1 MALSDIDLTPPKGM
15 VDAAKKGLEL
25 REEFGR
31 GGTEVGVRT
40 ARRIIGNNISIDL
53 VKKMYAYHERHQVDK
68 QAEGFKKGEKG
79 FPSAG
84 YIALHLWGFDAGHRW
99 SERKRNEIVE
109 EENRMKVGTM
119 ISDGIELPLY
129 DSIEEAELEAQKLG
143 GSGYHEH
150 TMDGE
155 TYYMPFKNHAQAKE
169 VMKKVNDDMYKKNQ
183 NIDENRKLTAAV
195 KEGLE
200 NKKDEHNDE
209 VAGMSLAWDAKVSL
223 SMLEKVF
230 DRGVGAYKTNPGSVR
245 PTVKSQEQWAYA
257 RVNSFL
263 YAMKKGKYRSG
274 KHDTD
279 LLPSKHPVK
288 KEQDKKN
295 MDLNNLEKRIFN
307 CKELRYHEDEHGKKK
322 VRGYA
327 AVFNELSEDLGN
339 FREKINP
346 DAFNNVLDNDVV
358 ALLNHDMDNLFGRTS
373 NGTVK
378 LSVDERGLFTEIDM
392 PNTQLAKDTIEL
404 MERGDISQMSFGFY
418 VGQDSWNKS
427 DAGNIRTIEEIS
439 RLVDISLVT
448 IPAYPQTSASVRSL
462 VNNIENEQERKDNVQ
477 VRKNKLKMLKLKK

>member
-99 SERKRNEIVE
+99 SERKRNEIME
-109 EENRMKVGTM
+109 EE
-119 ISDGIELPLY
+119 
-129 DSIEEAELEAQKLG
+129 Q
-143 GSGYHEH
+143 
-150 TMDGE
+150 
-155 TYYMPFKNHAQAKE
+155 
-169 VMKKVNDDMYKKNQ
+169 
-183 NIDENRKLTAAV
+183 RKLTAAV

-200 NKKDEHNDE
+200 NKRDEHNDE
-209 VAGMSLAWDAKVSL
+209 VAGMSLAWNAKVTL

-288 KEQDKKN
+288 KEQEKKN
-295 MDLNNLEKRIFN
+295 MDANNLEKRIFN

-462 VNNIENEQERKDNVQ
+462 VNNIEKEERKDNVQ

>member
-40 ARRIIGNNISIDL
+40 ARRIISNNISIDL

-68 QAEGFKKGEKG
+68 EAEGFKKGEKG

-99 SERKRNEIVE
+99 SERKRNEIME
-109 EENRMKVGTM
+109 EE
-119 ISDGIELPLY
+119 
-129 DSIEEAELEAQKLG
+129 Q
-143 GSGYHEH
+143 
-150 TMDGE
+150 
-155 TYYMPFKNHAQAKE
+155 
-169 VMKKVNDDMYKKNQ
+169 
-183 NIDENRKLTAAV
+183 RKLTAAV

-200 NKKDEHNDE
+200 NKRDEHNDE

-245 PTVKSQEQWAYA
+245 PTVKSPEQWAYA

-288 KEQDKKN
+288 KEQEKKN
-295 MDLNNLEKRIFN
+295 MDANNLEKRIFN

-378 LSVDERGLFTEIDM
+378 LSVDERGLYTEIDM

-462 VNNIENEQERKDNVQ
+462 VNNIEKEQERKDNVQ

>member
-1 MALSDIDLTPPKGM
+1 M

-68 QAEGFKKGEKG
+68 EAEGFKKGDEG

-99 SERKRNEIVE
+99 SERKRNEINE
-109 EENRMKVGTM
+109 
-119 ISDGIELPLY
+119 
-129 DSIEEAELEAQKLG
+129 
-143 GSGYHEH
+143 
-150 TMDGE
+150 
-155 TYYMPFKNHAQAKE
+155 
-169 VMKKVNDDMYKKNQ
+169 
-183 NIDENRKLTAAV
+183 
-195 KEGLE
+195 
-200 NKKDEHNDE
+200 
-209 VAGMSLAWDAKVSL
+209 
-223 SMLEKVF
+223 
-230 DRGVGAYKTNPGSVR
+230 
-245 PTVKSQEQWAYA
+245 QE
-257 RVNSFL
+257 
-263 YAMKKGKYRSG
+263 
-274 KHDTD
+274 
-279 LLPSKHPVK
+279 
-288 KEQDKKN
+288 KKN
-295 MDLNNLEKRIFN
+295 MDANNLEKRVFD

-346 DAFNNVLDNDVV
+346 DAFNSVLDNDVV

-462 VNNIENEQERKDNVQ
+462 LNNIDKEEERKDNVQ

>member
-68 QAEGFKKGEKG
+68 QAEGFKKGDEG

-84 YIALHLWGFDAGHRW
+84 YIALHLWGFDAGHKW
-99 SERKRNEIVE
+99 SERKRNEIMKE
-109 EENRMKVGTM
+109 E
-119 ISDGIELPLY
+119 
-129 DSIEEAELEAQKLG
+129 Q
-143 GSGYHEH
+143 
-150 TMDGE
+150 
-155 TYYMPFKNHAQAKE
+155 
-169 VMKKVNDDMYKKNQ
+169 
-183 NIDENRKLTAAV
+183 RKLTAAV

-200 NKKDEHNDE
+200 NKRDEHNDE
-209 VAGMSLAWDAKVSL
+209 VAGMSLAWNAKVTL

-245 PTVKSQEQWAYA
+245 PSVKSQEQWAYA

-295 MDLNNLEKRIFN
+295 MDANNLEKRIFN

-327 AVFNELSEDLGN
+327 AVFNELSEDLGS

-378 LSVDERGLFTEIDM
+378 ISVDEKGLFTEIDM

-418 VGQDSWNKS
+418 VGRDSWAKS
-427 DAGNIRTIEEIS
+427 EAENIRTIEEIS

-462 VNNIENEQERKDNVQ
+462 LNNIDKEEEHRDNVQ

>member
-15 VDAAKKGLEL
+15 VEAAKKGLEL

-68 QAEGFKKGEKG
+68 QAEGFKKGDEG

-99 SERKRNEIVE
+99 SERKRNEIME
-109 EENRMKVGTM
+109 EE
-119 ISDGIELPLY
+119 
-129 DSIEEAELEAQKLG
+129 Q
-143 GSGYHEH
+143 
-150 TMDGE
+150 
-155 TYYMPFKNHAQAKE
+155 
-169 VMKKVNDDMYKKNQ
+169 
-183 NIDENRKLTAAV
+183 RKLTAAV
-195 KEGLE
+195 REGLE
-200 NKKDEHNDE
+200 NKRDEHNDE
-209 VAGMSLAWDAKVSL
+209 IAGMSLAWNAKVTL

-245 PTVKSQEQWAYA
+245 PNVTSQEQWAYA

-288 KEQDKKN
+288 KEQEKKN
-295 MDLNNLEKRIFN
+295 MDANNLEKRIYN

-462 VNNIENEQERKDNVQ
+462 LDNIDKEEERKDNVQ

>member
-68 QAEGFKKGEKG
+68 EAEGFKKGDEG

-99 SERKRNEIVE
+99 SERKRNEIME
-109 EENRMKVGTM
+109 EE
-119 ISDGIELPLY
+119 
-129 DSIEEAELEAQKLG
+129 Q
-143 GSGYHEH
+143 
-150 TMDGE
+150 
-155 TYYMPFKNHAQAKE
+155 
-169 VMKKVNDDMYKKNQ
+169 
-183 NIDENRKLTAAV
+183 RKITGAV

-200 NKKDEHNDE
+200 NKRDEHNDE
-209 VAGMSLAWDAKVSL
+209 VAGMSLAWDAKVTL

-245 PTVKSQEQWAYA
+245 PSVNNPETWAYA

-288 KEQDKKN
+288 KEQEKKN
-295 MDLNNLEKRIFN
+295 MDANNLEKRIFN

-462 VNNIENEQERKDNVQ
+462 LDNIDKEEERKDNVQ